1 MDATNKNK
9 IGIGA
14 IKAMIKYFFYRKEV
28 FSTEDAYFV
37 ARIILDCDLLVTDGC
52 KTEEQHLQRLQPM
65 RLALNLDEVEDY
77 KKNPNLYI
85 ELRAS
90 RLVKLATVDGNII
103 AFDAAINL
111 GAKLLVE
118 DKPIPFALKI
128 FLSHVLTG
136 GIKRP
141 RQRGVHPKKYIHRDL
156 VIKLAVDA
164 LKILKV
170 KPTKNDATVNLS
182 KSGCEIVSEVL
193 VELGIPI
200 GTDAVGKIYKNK
212 KSFLLEKFDL
222 IDSND

>member
-1 MDATNKNK
+1 MDATNKIS
-9 IGIGA
+9 IGG
-14 IKAMIKYFFYRKEV
+14 IKAMINTFNRKEV
-28 FSTEDAYFV
+28 FSTDDAYFV
-37 ARIILDCDLLVTDGC
+37 ARLILDCEFLFTDGC
-52 KTEEQHLQRLQPM
+52 KTEEQYLQRLQPM
-65 RLALNLDEVEDY
+65 RHLALSIDEVENY
-77 KKNPNLYI
+77 KRNPRLYI

-128 FLSHVLTG
+128 FLSRVLTG
-136 GIKRP
+136 EIKRP
-141 RQRGVHPKKYIHRDL
+141 RQRGVHPKKNIHRDL

-193 VELGIPI
+193 LELGIPI
-200 GTDAVGKIYKNK
+200 GTEAVRKIYQNK
-212 KSFLLEKFDL
+212 ESSLLEKFDL
-222 IDSND
+222 NDSND